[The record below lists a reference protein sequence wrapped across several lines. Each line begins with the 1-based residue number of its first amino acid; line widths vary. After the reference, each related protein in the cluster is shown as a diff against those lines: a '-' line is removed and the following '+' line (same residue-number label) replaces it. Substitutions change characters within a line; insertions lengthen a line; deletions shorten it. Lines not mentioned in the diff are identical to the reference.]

1 MQDSHALSAVSCL
14 FHVAVRRCGRSPH
27 VLCALCSMDASL
39 PEASKRI
46 LHSCHILYVRP
57 GLCLQGLKHSPS
69 QQAVLQALTKQGSQ
83 GRLTGTPS
91 KPGSG
96 HCRSASSGSVGPLMD
111 LSSEQVSAD
120 NTPLLSA
127 AAAVGLLD
135 EVELRKAAPIKSIR
149 QSLSLSA
156 VQQQQGKAEPL
167 SV

>member
-1 MQDSHALSAVSCL
+1 MYVS
-14 FHVAVRRCGRSPH
+14 
-27 VLCALCSMDASL
+27 
-39 PEASKRI
+39 
-46 LHSCHILYVRP
+46 P

-83 GRLTGTPS
+83 GRLTGHPS

-96 HCRSASSGSVGPLMD
+96 HCRTASSGSIGPLVD
-111 LSSEQVSAD
+111 LSTEQVSAD

-135 EVELRKAAPIKSIR
+135 EVELRKAAPIKSIP
-149 QSLSLSA
+149 QGLSLSA
-156 VQQQQGKAEPL
+156 AQQQQGKCCAEPL